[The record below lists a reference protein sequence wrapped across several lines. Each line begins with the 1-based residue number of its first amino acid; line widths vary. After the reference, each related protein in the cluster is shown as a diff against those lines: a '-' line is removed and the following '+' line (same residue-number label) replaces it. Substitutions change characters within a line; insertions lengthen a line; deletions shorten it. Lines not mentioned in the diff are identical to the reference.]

1 MFRCITPFAVEEA
14 PIDFVPKC
22 AGVNK
27 EKIRIAGNCIHLQS
41 SGFRFE
47 TEVRIST

>member
-1 MFRCITPFAVEEA
+1 MYCRITPFAVEEA

-27 EKIRIAGNCIHLQS
+27 EKMRYTGYCVHLQTNDRDLS
-41 SGFRFE
+41 LNQ
-47 TEVRIST
+47 

>member
-1 MFRCITPFAVEEA
+1 MYCCITPFAVEEA

-27 EKIRIAGNCIHLQS
+27 EKMRYAG
-41 SGFRFE
+41 
-47 TEVRIST
+47 